1 MAARAIS
8 SGTIS
13 FGLVSIPIKLF
24 TAASS
29 QSVSFNMLHGEC
41 GNRIK
46 QQLYCP
52 ACDVVVERKDLV
64 KGYEYTKGQFVQFTD
79 EELKKLEA
87 ERSSTLEIVEFVPLE
102 TVDFIQVEKS
112 YYLGPDKGGDKA
124 YKLLAEAM
132 RRKERVA
139 VGSWSARGKEQLVMI
154 RPYQD
159 GLILHQLYY
168 AGEGRDCRAVT
179 RRSLCA
185 GEVRAYDD
193 VDKGATFNFSDA
205 EQDLADKLLDQ
216 LTVEEFDSEKFKDA
230 YADRVLEVVDQKVA
244 GQEITLAPE
253 QPKAQI
259 IDLFE
264 ALKKSL
270 AQGGD
275 SASDEAK
282 DSKKAEGKKAKAKP
296 VKKAEPGAKK
306 ETKTRAKKTST
317 G

>member
-29 QSVSFNMLHGEC
+29 QSVSFNQLHAEC
-41 GNRIK
+41 GNRIR
-46 QQLYCP
+46 QQLVCP
-52 ACDVVVERKDLV
+52 TCDVVVERKDLV
-64 KGYEYTKGQFVQFTD
+64 KGYEYSKGHFVRFTD
-79 EELKKLEA
+79 QELKQLEA
-87 ERSSTLEIVEFVPLE
+87 ERSGSFEIIEFVPLDS
-102 TVDFIQVEKS
+102 VDLVSVEKS

-124 YKLLAEAM
+124 YNLLAQAM
-132 RRKERVA
+132 GRKERVA
-139 VGSWSARGKEQLVMI
+139 IGRWSARGKEQLVMI

-159 GLILHQLYY
+159 GLLLHQLYY
-168 AGEGRDCRAVT
+168 AN
-179 RRSLCA
+179 
-185 GEVRAYDD
+185 EVRAYAD

-216 LTVEEFDSEKFKDA
+216 LTTDEFAADKYTDA
-230 YADRVLEVVDQKVA
+230 YAARVLEVVDQKVA
-244 GQEITLAPE
+244 GQEIIVAPE
-253 QPKAQI
+253 QPRAQI

-270 AQGGD
+270 AGGAD
-275 SASDEAK
+275 DDGADAGAASNPQAV
-282 DSKKAEGKKAKAKP
+282 KKAKPA
-296 VKKAEPGAKK
+296 KKAAA
-306 ETKTRAKKTST
+306 TRANKTSS

>member
-29 QSVSFNMLHGEC
+29 QSVSFNQLHAEC

-46 QQLYCP
+46 QQLVCP
-52 ACDVVVERKDLV
+52 VCDVVVERKDLV
-64 KGYEYTKGQFVQFTD
+64 KGYEYSKGQFVRFD
-79 EELKKLEA
+79 EQELKKLEA
-87 ERSSTLEIVEFVPLE
+87 ERSSTLEIMEFVPLE
-102 TVDFIQVEKS
+102 SVDFVSVEKS

-124 YKLLAEAM
+124 YKLLAQAM
-132 RRKERVA
+132 GRKERVA
-139 VGSWSARGKEQLVMI
+139 IGRWSARGKEQLVMI

-168 AGEGRDCRAVT
+168 A
-179 RRSLCA
+179 S
-185 GEVRAYDD
+185 EVRAYDD

-216 LTVEEFDSEKFKDA
+216 LTTTEFAADKYTDA
-230 YADRVLEVVDQKVA
+230 YAARVLEVVDQKVA

-270 AQGGD
+270 AGGAD
-275 SASDEAK
+275 NDAEDDAVEAPK
-282 DSKKAEGKKAKAKP
+282 TKATSPKA
-296 VKKAEPGAKK
+296 VKKAEPTKK
-306 ETKTRAKKTST
+306 EAKPRAKKTST

>member
-168 AGEGRDCRAVT
+168 AGE
-179 RRSLCA
+179 
-185 GEVRAYDD
+185 VRAYDD

>member
-29 QSVSFNMLHGEC
+29 QSVSFNQLHAEC
-41 GNRIK
+41 GNRIR
-46 QQLYCP
+46 QQLVCP
-52 ACDVVVERKDLV
+52 TCDVVVERKDLV
-64 KGYEYTKGQFVQFTD
+64 KGYEYSKGHFVRFTD
-79 EELKKLEA
+79 QELKQLEA
-87 ERSSTLEIVEFVPLE
+87 ERSGSFEIIEFVPLDS
-102 TVDFIQVEKS
+102 VDLVSVEKS

-124 YKLLAEAM
+124 YNLLAQAM
-132 RRKERVA
+132 GRKERVA
-139 VGSWSARGKEQLVMI
+139 IGRWSARGKEQLVMI

-168 AGEGRDCRAVT
+168 AN
-179 RRSLCA
+179 
-185 GEVRAYDD
+185 EVRAYAD

-216 LTVEEFDSEKFKDA
+216 LTTDEFAADKYTDA
-230 YADRVLEVVDQKVA
+230 YAARVLEVVDQKVA
-244 GQEITLAPE
+244 GQEIIVAPE
-253 QPKAQI
+253 QPRAQI

-270 AQGGD
+270 AGGAD
-275 SASDEAK
+275 DDGADAGAASNPQAV
-282 DSKKAEGKKAKAKP
+282 KKAKPA
-296 VKKAEPGAKK
+296 KKAAA
-306 ETKTRAKKTST
+306 TRANKTSS

>member
-52 ACDVVVERKDLV
+52 TCDVVVERKDLV

-168 AGEGRDCRAVT
+168 AGE
-179 RRSLCA
+179 
-185 GEVRAYDD
+185 VRAYDD

-216 LTVEEFDSEKFKDA
+216 LTVDEFDSEKFKDA
-230 YADRVLEVVDQKVA
+230 YATRVLEVVDQKVA

-275 SASDEAK
+275 SADEAK
-282 DSKKAEGKKAKAKP
+282 ESKKAEGKKAKAKP

>member
-52 ACDVVVERKDLV
+52 VCDVVVERKDTV
-64 KGYEYTKGQFVQFTD
+64 KGYEYTKGQFVQFAD
-79 EELKKLEA
+79 DELKKLEA

-168 AGEGRDCRAVT
+168 AGE
-179 RRSLCA
+179 
-185 GEVRAYDD
+185 VRNYED
-193 VDKGATFNFSDA
+193 VDKGATFSFSDA

-216 LTVEEFDSEKFKDA
+216 LTVEEFDPEKFKDA
-230 YADRVLEVVDQKVA
+230 YAARVLEVVDQKVA

-275 SASDEAK
+275 DGVADGSESK
-282 DSKKAEGKKAKAKP
+282 DGKTAGKKTKAKP
-296 VKKAEPGAKK
+296 VKKAEPAAKK
-306 ETKTRAKKTST
+306 ESKARAKKTST

>member
-29 QSVSFNMLHGEC
+29 QSVSFNMLHAEC

-52 ACDVVVERKDLV
+52 VCDVVIDRKDTV
-64 KGYEYTKGQFVQFTD
+64 KGYEYTKGQFVQFSD

-154 RPYQD
+154 RPYLD

-168 AGEGRDCRAVT
+168 
-179 RRSLCA
+179 A

-193 VDKGATFNFSDA
+193 VDKGATFTFSDA

-216 LTVEEFDSEKFKDA
+216 LTVDEFDSEKFKDA
-230 YADRVLEVVDQKVA
+230 YASRVLEVVDQKVA

-270 AQGGD
+270 AQGNDAEDG
-275 SASDEAK
+275 SAEEAK
-282 DSKKAEGKKAKAKP
+282 DGKKPSGKSADAKKTKAKP
-296 VKKAEPGAKK
+296 VKKAEPTAKK
-306 ETKTRAKKTST
+306 EPKTRAKKTST

>member
-29 QSVSFNMLHGEC
+29 QSVSFNQLHAEC
-41 GNRIK
+41 GNRIR
-46 QQLYCP
+46 QQLVCP
-52 ACDVVVERKDLV
+52 TCDVVVERKDLV
-64 KGYEYTKGQFVQFTD
+64 KGYEYSKGHFVRFTD
-79 EELKKLEA
+79 QELKQLEA
-87 ERSSTLEIVEFVPLE
+87 ERSGSFEIIEFVPLDS
-102 TVDFIQVEKS
+102 VDLVSVEKS

-124 YKLLAEAM
+124 YNLLAQAM
-132 RRKERVA
+132 GRKERVA
-139 VGSWSARGKEQLVMI
+139 IGRWSARGKEQLVMI

-168 AGEGRDCRAVT
+168 AN
-179 RRSLCA
+179 
-185 GEVRAYDD
+185 EVRAYAD

-216 LTVEEFDSEKFKDA
+216 LTTDEFAADKYTDA
-230 YADRVLEVVDQKVA
+230 YAARVLEVVDQKVA
-244 GQEITLAPE
+244 GQEIIVAPE
-253 QPKAQI
+253 QPRAQI

-270 AQGGD
+270 AGGAD
-275 SASDEAK
+275 DDGADAGAASNPQAV
-282 DSKKAEGKKAKAKP
+282 KKAKPA
-296 VKKAEPGAKK
+296 KKAAA
-306 ETKTRAKKTST
+306 TRANETSS